1 MIKVEEITFK
11 YRKKT
16 VFEDFSC
23 TFEDGKVYGLLGKNG
38 AGKSTLLYLMTGL
51 LQPHKGKIFYNDENV
66 SSRLPSVLNDLFI
79 VPEEFE
85 LPAISLSRYMSI
97 NKPFYPKFSEEQLRN
112 NLAFFELEDNL
123 NVNLDSLSLGQ
134 RKKVFMCFALAT
146 NTSLL
151 ILDEPTNGLDIP
163 GKSRFKKFIASN
175 MTDDRT
181 IIISTHQ
188 VQDIEKLI
196 EHVVIIENSAI
207 LLDVP
212 AQEIC
217 RKLYFVNGASHI
229 EQEKTLY
236 SAASL
241 LGYNAILQNTGE
253 EESLLNLETLFNAV
267 LENPVKINSLFN
279 SKNTSL

>member
-11 YRKKT
+11 YKKKT
-16 VFEDFSC
+16 VFRDFSC
-23 TFEDGKVYGLLGKNG
+23 TFESGKVYGLLGKNG

-51 LQPHKGKIFYNDENV
+51 LQPYKGKIIYSDANV
-66 SSRLPSVLNDLFI
+66 SNRLPSILNDLFI

-85 LPAISLSRYMSI
+85 LPAIPLKRYMSI
-97 NKPFYPKFSEEQLRN
+97 NQPFYPKFSEEQLRN
-112 NLAFFELEDNL
+112 NLTFFELDDNL
-123 NVNLDSLSLGQ
+123 KVNLASLSLGQ
-134 RKKVFMCFALAT
+134 RKKVFMSFALAT

-207 LLDVP
+207 LLDAS
-212 AQEIC
+212 AQDIC
-217 RKLYFVNGASHI
+217 QKLFFASGVSHADP
-229 EQEKTLY
+229 EKSLY
-236 SAASL
+236 VAASFQ
-241 LGYNAILQNTGE
+241 GYNALLKNSGDE
-253 EESLLNLETLFNAV
+253 ETVLNLETLFNAT
-267 LENPVKINSLFN
+267 LENPGKIKALFN
-279 SKNTSL
+279 